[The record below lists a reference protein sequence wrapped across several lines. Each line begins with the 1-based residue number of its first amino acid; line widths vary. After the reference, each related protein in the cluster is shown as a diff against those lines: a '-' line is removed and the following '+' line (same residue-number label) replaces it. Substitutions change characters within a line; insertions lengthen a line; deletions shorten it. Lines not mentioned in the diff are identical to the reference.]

1 MSGAS
6 GDVGVS
12 ACLGGGF
19 ERSLGLKLSG
29 REYLPSKGR
38 YKTQRTRETPWR
50 MRLRLPWAEAAA
62 AGTSG
67 ARDAATRARRA
78 TATHCSAPLPP
89 PRQPPH
95 QAPCSARP
103 RLSECVLLARLSCPC
118 VLDTCVQTR
127 AEQAAACMDNDVK
140 FACANCEDRNT
151 CREIMG
157 YGTTSDSKDQCYP
170 TWQPAAGAPRW
181 MYDRCDDRGMNREGW
196 SSARNGLRMSC
207 MRWAAA
213 QQCIPSADKYRQS
226 RKGTQC
232 SEGHSCTSARLEGNK
247 VTCSTSG

>member
-1 MSGAS
+1 MGPQCPAVGTARCETQAS
-6 GDVGVS
+6 ED
-12 ACLGGGF
+12 CR
-19 ERSLGLKLSG
+19 RSLQI
-29 REYLPSKGR
+29 RRRP
-38 YKTQRTRETPWR
+38 
-50 MRLRLPWAEAAA
+50 
-62 AGTSG
+62 GTG

-78 TATHCSAPLPP
+78 TSTYRSAPLPQ

-127 AEQAAACMDNDVK
+127 AEQAAACMDPRVTLP
-140 FACANCEDRNT
+140 CLNCEDRNKCDRGTSTPET
-151 CREIMG
+151 CIKNWGIVSGVADYCFE
-157 YGTTSDSKDQCYP
+157 Q
-170 TWQPAAGAPRW
+170 
-181 MYDRCDDRGMNREGW
+181 CDDV
-196 SSARNGLRMSC
+196 SFPTHDFPVSC

-213 QQCIPSADKYRQS
+213 QECIPSADKYRQS